1 MLETGWLSYGG
12 DSEITQFNF
21 AGLGTTGNGVKGNSF
36 PDVRTGLRA
45 QVQHLKAYAS
55 KENLKQACVDGRYNY
70 VTKGVSPYVEWLG
83 QKESPTG
90 AGWATGANYG
100 YNIVNLYIKPLLNT
114 SK

>member
-1 MLETGWLSYGG
+1 M
-12 DSEITQFNF
+12 
-21 AGLGTTGNGVKGNSF
+21 
-36 PDVRTGLRA
+36 
-45 QVQHLKAYAS
+45 
-55 KENLKQACVDGRYNY
+55 
-70 VTKGVSPYVEWLG
+70 TKGVSPYVEWLG